1 MQPSEPQDMQALF
14 ARHGFVPSPECPER
28 FLRAHRHL
36 VYFILR
42 AFESAPDTPAGLLA
56 AVAEWYRRYDELADA
71 QPREQ
76 VFAYS
81 DGKRRLRLACRPGCN
96 HCCTTPVSLIAPE
109 AASIAAYLQTNLN
122 PEQTAALAAR
132 IVEHRR
138 ARDSDPH
145 GPVMCPLNVDGN
157 CIAYA
162 VRPLNCRKWHSFDE
176 PACRRG
182 FLANDRTALIPRGA
196 VRADASGLIW
206 QSAVAAFSAL
216 GLTVRELDLI
226 PALEL
231 ILHEEQ
237 IAARVLADEAL
248 FAAAHR
254 RAASPDA

>member
-1 MQPSEPQDMQALF
+1 MQPSEPPEMQALF

-36 VYFILR
+36 VFFILR
-42 AFESAPDTPAGLLA
+42 AYESAPDAPDALLA
-56 AVAEWYRRYDELADA
+56 AVSEWHRRYDELADA

-76 VFAYS
+76 VFEYS
-81 DGKRRLRLACRPGCN
+81 DGKRRLHLACRPGCN

-109 AASIAAYLQTNLN
+109 AAAIAAHLATDLK

-132 IVEHRR
+132 IGEHRR
-138 ARDSDPH
+138 ARRADPH

-157 CIAYA
+157 CIVYA
-162 VRPLNCRKWHSFDE
+162 ARPLNCRKWHSFDE

-182 FLANDRTALIPRGA
+182 FLANERTALIPRGA
-196 VRADASGLIW
+196 VRADASGLVW
-206 QSAVAAFSAL
+206 QSAVAAFTAL

-226 PALEL
+226 PALEIAL
-231 ILHEEQ
+231 SEEH
-237 IAARVLADEAL
+237 IAARVLADEAV

-254 RAASPDA
+254 ASPDV

>member
-81 DGKRRLRLACRPGCN
+81 DGKRRLRLACQPGCN